1 MYVGETMRRFSIRI
15 EEHSN
20 KKSPL
25 SEHVA
30 ECQACELHDPGGN
43 EVDKTRFSI
52 IAKRLRGRE
61 ARKRYESIYIR
72 YFNKKALNICSSSR
86 DLVIF

>member
-1 MYVGETMRRFSIRI
+1 MRRFAIRI
-15 EEHSN
+15 EEHAN

-25 SEHVA
+25 SEHIS
-30 ECQACELHDPGGN
+30 ECNACEPQDPGGTS
-43 EVDKTRFSI
+43 EVDKSRFSI
-52 IAKRLRGRE
+52 IAKRLRGRELPRE

-86 DLVIF
+86 DLIMF

>member
-1 MYVGETMRRFSIRI
+1 MRRFAVRI
-15 EEHSN
+15 DEHAS

-25 SEHVA
+25 SEHIA
-30 ECQACELHDPGGN
+30 ECDACEPHDPGGTK
-43 EVDKTRFSI
+43 EVDKSRFSI